1 MTQESQETEK
11 IDKTTIH
18 ISRNGT
24 YLGRI
29 TFTDTVRP
37 EAKETMEKLH
47 QLHLQRILML
57 TGIKNPLQKRLLG
70 ITEVHGN
77 VYHKIN

>member
-1 MTQESQETEK
+1 MDGAEIRVGKNFVTQESQETEK

-29 TFTDTVRP
+29 TFTDTVRSKRDYGKITP
-37 EAKETMEKLH
+37 
-47 QLHLQRILML
+47 HLQRILML
-57 TGIKNPLQKRLLG
+57 TGIKNPLQKRLLQ
-70 ITEVHGN
+70 
-77 VYHKIN
+77 K